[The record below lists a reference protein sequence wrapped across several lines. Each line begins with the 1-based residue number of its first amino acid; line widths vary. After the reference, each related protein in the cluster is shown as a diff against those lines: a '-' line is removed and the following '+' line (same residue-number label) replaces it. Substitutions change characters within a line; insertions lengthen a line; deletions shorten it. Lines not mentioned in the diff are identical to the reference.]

1 MYLMITISIQL
12 ILWDLLFNLQSILLH
27 LKCNYLVMPNL
38 MIKNTLHHYLIPM
51 NFYYLIYKIKRIL
64 QYYIMHV
71 LITMKKWL
79 NKLLTIMKEDQII
92 WRILSIL
99 LLMINIHLYI
109 LHHIVV
115 IYLYLL
121 YLNKKVLI

>member
-27 LKCNYLVMPNL
+27 LKCNYLVMLNL